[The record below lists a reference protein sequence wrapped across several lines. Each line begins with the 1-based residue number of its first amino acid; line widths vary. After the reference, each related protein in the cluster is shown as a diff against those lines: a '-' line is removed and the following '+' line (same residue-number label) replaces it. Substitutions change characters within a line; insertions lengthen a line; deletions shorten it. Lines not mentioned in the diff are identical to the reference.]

1 MGAAV
6 GRGDEWRVAGVESGK
21 DEEVKRPREEKTKRH
36 RETFP

>member
-6 GRGDEWRVAGVESGK
+6 GRGDEWRVAGGELGK
-21 DEEVKRPREEKTKRH
+21 DEEVKRLREEKTKRH